1 MMADVR
7 VNRNLTIPDSEL
19 RMRFT
24 TSGGP
29 GGQHA
34 NKSST
39 RVELLW
45 NVDDSTVLGPRQRV
59 RIKGALKRR
68 IDSSGD
74 LHLISDIHRSQMRN
88 RVEVETRLG
97 QLIADALR
105 PVKSRVPT
113 KPSRSATQRRIESK
127 KKRGEI
133 KRSRTN
139 KWDD

>member
-1 MMADVR
+1 MADVR

-45 NVDDSTVLGPRQRV
+45 NVDNSTVLGPRQRA

-74 LHLISDIHRSQMRN
+74 LHLVSDIHRSQMRN

-97 QLIADALR
+97 QLLSQALA
-105 PVKSRVPT
+105 PTKNRVAT
-113 KPSRSATQRRIESK
+113 KPSRSAVQRRIESK

-133 KRSRTN
+133 KRSRAK
-139 KWDD
+139 KWDE

>member
-1 MMADVR
+1 MADVR

-45 NVDDSTVLGPRQRV
+45 NVDSSTVLGPRQRA

-74 LHLISDIHRSQMRN
+74 LHLVSDIHRSQMRN
-88 RVEVETRLG
+88 RSEVEVRLR
-97 QLIADALR
+97 QLLAQALA
-105 PVKSRVPT
+105 PTKDRVAT
-113 KPSRSATQRRIESK
+113 KPSRSAVQRRIESK

-133 KRSRTN
+133 KRSRTK
-139 KWDD
+139 KWDE

>member
-1 MMADVR
+1 MADVR
-7 VNRNLTIPDSEL
+7 VSRTLTIPDSEL

-45 NVDDSTVLGPRQRV
+45 NVDGSAVLGPRQRA

-74 LHLISDIHRSQMRN
+74 LHLVSDIHRSQMRN
-88 RVEVETRLG
+88 RVEVEARLG
-97 QLIADALR
+97 QLLAQALA
-105 PVKSRVPT
+105 PTKSRVAT
-113 KPSRSATQRRIESK
+113 KPSRSAVQRRIDNK
-127 KKRGEI
+127 KKRGDI
-133 KRSRTN
+133 KRSRA
-139 KWDD
+139 KRWED

>member
-1 MMADVR
+1 MADVR

-45 NVDDSTVLGPRQRV
+45 NVDNSTVLGPRQRA

-68 IDSSGD
+68 MDSSGD
-74 LHLISDIHRSQMRN
+74 LHLVSDIHRSQMRN

-97 QLIADALR
+97 QLLSQALA
-105 PVKSRVPT
+105 PTKNRVAT
-113 KPSRSATQRRIESK
+113 KPSRSAVQRRIESK

-133 KRSRTN
+133 KRSRAK
-139 KWDD
+139 KWDE

>member
-1 MMADVR
+1 MADVR

-97 QLIADALR
+97 QLIAEALR

-113 KPSRSATQRRIESK
+113 KPSRSAIQRRIESK

>member
-1 MMADVR
+1 MADVR